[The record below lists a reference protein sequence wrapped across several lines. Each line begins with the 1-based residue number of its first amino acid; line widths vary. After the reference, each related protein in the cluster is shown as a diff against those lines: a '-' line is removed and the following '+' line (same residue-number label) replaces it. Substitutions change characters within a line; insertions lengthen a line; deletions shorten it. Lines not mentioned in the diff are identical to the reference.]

1 MHPSH
6 KNLDAVFFFTLLRK
20 RRKQTRHKQ
29 KNQTTKTRK
38 PMPEQEKKGPSG
50 FETTVKVVI
59 KAFEILGD
67 ILTYTGGKKNGGK

>member
-1 MHPSH
+1 
-6 KNLDAVFFFTLLRK
+6 
-20 RRKQTRHKQ
+20 
-29 KNQTTKTRK
+29 
-38 PMPEQEKKGPSG
+38 MPEQEKKGPSG